1 MAVESAMAASTATDL
16 TQEALLGRAEEILH
30 KIYGHRAFRG
40 SQAEIIRHVSA
51 GGDALVLMPTGGG
64 KSICYQ
70 IPAMLRDGVTI
81 VVSPLI
87 ALMQDQVA
95 ALRQLGVPAAFL
107 NSSLMPDEQREIEQQ
122 LRRGALKLLY
132 IAPERLTTP
141 RFLDLLGSLKPA
153 LFAIDEAHCV
163 SQWGH
168 DFRPEYIQLSILH
181 ERFPDVPRIA
191 LTATADHDTQREI
204 VQRLKLEEAEIYRA
218 SFDRPNIRYTVTEK
232 IDAKRQLLTLIQR
245 EHKDEPGIVYCQSR
259 NKTEKVAA
267 WLRTHGVTALPYHA
281 GMTQEERRDNQHR
294 FLTDDGIVVVATVAF
309 GMGID
314 KPDVRFVAHLDL
326 PSSIEAY
333 YQETGRAGR
342 DGAPADAWMTFGR
355 GDIMLLRQRIQ
366 NSNAPEAR
374 KFVEQRKLD
383 ALLRFCETPECR
395 RMALLG
401 YFGEDSQPCG
411 NCDLCLNP
419 QATWD
424 ATVPAQK
431 LLSAVLRTGQRFGIT
446 HLIDVLRGNVTEK
459 VAHYGHDALPTFGVG
474 KDLSLHDWRSLSS
487 QMVSLGFLQVEG
499 DGFNVLTMSESA
511 RPILKGQQQL
521 RVRKPA
527 ERGKG
532 RKRNLVTP
540 AAESQDLD
548 QKLWEALR
556 ARRRALAQEQNVPPY
571 VIFHDA
577 TLAEIARRKPKSL
590 DAFLE
595 IPGIGERKLARYGQ
609 DFMAVIAE
617 FA

>member
-1 MAVESAMAASTATDL
+1 
-16 TQEALLGRAEEILH
+16 
-30 KIYGHRAFRG
+30 
-40 SQAEIIRHVSA
+40 
-51 GGDALVLMPTGGG
+51 
-64 KSICYQ
+64 
-70 IPAMLRDGVTI
+70 
-81 VVSPLI
+81 
-87 ALMQDQVA
+87 
-95 ALRQLGVPAAFL
+95 
-107 NSSLMPDEQREIEQQ
+107 
-122 LRRGALKLLY
+122 
-132 IAPERLTTP
+132 
-141 RFLDLLGSLKPA
+141 
-153 LFAIDEAHCV
+153 
-163 SQWGH
+163 
-168 DFRPEYIQLSILH
+168 
-181 ERFPDVPRIA
+181 
-191 LTATADHDTQREI
+191 
-204 VQRLKLEEAEIYRA
+204 
-218 SFDRPNIRYTVTEK
+218 
-232 IDAKRQLLTLIQR
+232 
-245 EHKDEPGIVYCQSR
+245 
-259 NKTEKVAA
+259 
-267 WLRTHGVTALPYHA
+267 
-281 GMTQEERRDNQHR
+281 MTQEERRDNQKR

-355 GDIMLLRQRIQ
+355 GDVMLLRQRIQ
-366 NSNAPEAR
+366 NSNAPEQR

-401 YFGEDSQPCG
+401 YFGEESTPCG

-459 VAHYGHDALPTFGVG
+459 VAHYGHDSLPTFGVG

-487 QMVSLGFLQVEG
+487 QMVSLGFLNVEG
-499 DGFNVLTMSESA
+499 DGFNILTMSESA
-511 RPILKGQQQL
+511 RPILKGQQQVM
-521 RVRKPA
+521 VRKPA
-527 ERGKG
+527 ERGRG
-532 RKRNLVTP
+532 RKRTLAAP
-540 AAESQDLD
+540 AGSQDLD

-556 ARRRALAQEQNVPPY
+556 ARRRSLAAEQNVPPY

-577 TLAEIARRKPKSL
+577 TLAEIARRKPRSL

-609 DFMAVIAE
+609 EFMAVIAE